1 MFFKTRFYKQLD
13 TKSLVFTSDTR
24 ISISECIHKNYIE
37 STFKEK
43 VTEAAKEGELIC
55 DSITFAVG
63 FPKELEDYLGDKISE
78 NSEQYAVIL
87 GKESYVF
94 AKDAKALI
102 FGLSTIRHLRT
113 SGELC
118 PSVIYDYPLCA
129 QRGYRVYL
137 PGPERIKEFKECVDF
152 LAYYKYNSMILEIG
166 GAMAYERH
174 PKINEKWEE
183 FCEPIISGRTTP
195 KNSPISSS

>member
-37 STFKEK
+37 RTFKEK
-43 VTEAAKEGELIC
+43 VTEVAKEGELIC

-63 FPKELEDYLGDKISE
+63 FPKELEDYLGDKITA

-102 FGLSTIRHLRT
+102 FGHYSLEPSPVIDDILARIGNRYNIPVIRN
-113 SGELC
+113 E
-118 PSVIYDYPLCA
+118 
-129 QRGYRVYL
+129 
-137 PGPERIKEFKECVDF
+137 DF
-152 LAYYKYNSMILEIG
+152 G
-166 GAMAYERH
+166 HGANGA
-174 PKINEKWEE
+174 I
-183 FCEPIISGRTTP
+183 F
-195 KNSPISSS
+195 PISVKAKLNTEDMSFQLLESGVK